1 MSLFSL
7 FKFVLFLSLF
17 FGSTHPVT
25 AGRSNEEI
33 KSLEEDIASRKERRR
48 ADVVLLE
55 KIRMGLVSLVPV
67 RNGSLG
73 K

>member
-1 MSLFSL
+1 
-7 FKFVLFLSLF
+7 
-17 FGSTHPVT
+17 VT